1 MDEAKTLETPPASR
15 NANLLVVDDNATNRI
30 LLSRYFKQQGHTTM
44 LANDGL
50 QALELLQA
58 HRFDLVLLDIEMPN
72 MNGYQL
78 LEYLKADLHLRDI
91 PVIMI
96 SALDELDSVVR
107 CIELGAEDYLPKPFN
122 PVLLKARL
130 NASLEKK
137 RLRDSEVEYLEQVT
151 QRTKELALAHK
162 AIIELNSRL
171 KAENLRMSAE
181 LEVTRRLQQMIL
193 PKASELKGFDGLDI
207 AGFMQSAEEV
217 GGDYYDVLP
226 GYDGP
231 LLIAIGDVTGHGL
244 ESGVLMMMVQ
254 TAIRTLHMAKFFDPL
269 QMLNLLNQVIYA
281 NLQRMGCDK
290 NLTLLLVNYQQGLL
304 SISGQHEMVVVS
316 HSQSR
321 AVEMIDTVELGF
333 PLGLEREIDAYVG
346 TRQTIL
352 ETGDVV
358 VLYTDG
364 ITEACNPANTE
375 YGIERLCQV
384 VQANVHLLAEEI
396 KAAIIEDVL
405 RFISTQKIYDDITLV
420 VLKQK

>member
-1 MDEAKTLETPPASR
+1 
-15 NANLLVVDDNATNRI
+15 
-30 LLSRYFKQQGHTTM
+30 
-44 LANDGL
+44 
-50 QALELLQA
+50 
-58 HRFDLVLLDIEMPN
+58 
-72 MNGYQL
+72 
-78 LEYLKADLHLRDI
+78 
-91 PVIMI
+91 
-96 SALDELDSVVR
+96 
-107 CIELGAEDYLPKPFN
+107 
-122 PVLLKARL
+122 
-130 NASLEKK
+130 
-137 RLRDSEVEYLEQVT
+137 
-151 QRTKELALAHK
+151 
-162 AIIELNSRL
+162 
-171 KAENLRMSAE
+171 
-181 LEVTRRLQQMIL
+181 
-193 PKASELKGFDGLDI
+193 
-207 AGFMQSAEEV
+207 
-217 GGDYYDVLP
+217 
-226 GYDGP
+226 
-231 LLIAIGDVTGHGL
+231 
-244 ESGVLMMMVQ
+244 
-254 TAIRTLHMAKFFDPL
+254 MAKFFDPL